1 MNQAE
6 YDGKIADLMEKINRL
21 ETENKQIET
30 LSNELVKV
38 KGELMETQRANAK
51 LINSIPIEIGKE
63 EPSTY
68 EGEDKTAYLRDIA
81 YRDIVKENGGKI

>member
-21 ETENKQIET
+21 ETENKQLET
-30 LSNELVKV
+30 LSNELVKT
-38 KGELMETQRANAK
+38 KQELIETQRANAK

-63 EPSTY
+63 ETPVY
-68 EGEDKTAYLRDIA
+68 EGGDKTAYLRDIA
-81 YRDIVKENGGKI
+81 YRDIETENGGKR

>member
-38 KGELMETQRANAK
+38 KGELIETQRANAK
-51 LINSIPIEIGKE
+51 LINSIPIEMGKD
-63 EPSTY
+63 EPPVY
-68 EGEDKTAYLRDIA
+68 DGEDKTAYLREIA
-81 YRDIVKENGGKI
+81 HRDIEKENGGKK

>member
-38 KGELMETQRANAK
+38 KGELIETQRANAK

-63 EPSTY
+63 ETPT
-68 EGEDKTAYLRDIA
+68 
-81 YRDIVKENGGKI
+81 

>member
-6 YDGKIADLMEKINRL
+6 YDGKIDNKKKKINRL

-30 LSNELVKV
+30 LSNELVKT
-38 KGELMETQRANAK
+38 KQELIETQRANAK
-51 LINSIPIEIGKE
+51 LINSIPIEMGKE
-63 EPSTY
+63 EPPVY

-81 YRDIVKENGGKI
+81 YRDIEKENGGKK

>member
-21 ETENKQIET
+21 ETENKQLET

-38 KGELMETQRANAK
+38 KGELIETQRANAK
-51 LINSIPIEIGKE
+51 LINSIPIEMGKE
-63 EPSTY
+63 EPPVY
-68 EGEDKTAYLRDIA
+68 EG
-81 YRDIVKENGGKI
+81 

>member
-1 MNQAE
+1 M
-6 YDGKIADLMEKINRL
+6 MEKINRL

-38 KGELMETQRANAK
+38 KGELIETQRANAK

-63 EPSTY
+63 EPPTY
-68 EGEDKTAYLRDIA
+68 EGGDKTAYLRDIA
-81 YRDIVKENGGKI
+81 YRDREKENGGKR

>member
-30 LSNELVKV
+30 LSNELVKT
-38 KGELMETQRANAK
+38 KQELIETQRANAK
-51 LINSIPIEIGKE
+51 LINSIPIEMGKE
-63 EPSTY
+63 EPPVY

-81 YRDIVKENGGKI
+81 YRDREKENGGKR